1 MSFSSE
7 QFRYTP
13 ECESRPE
20 GYPEIEIGTKSD
32 TDGLERFAALTT
44 SNGDVLAEYVQLAKE
59 NDESMRIIAVA
70 FNRPNGLENAI
81 RQLVLHKEYSEEE
94 ATTCVKRAFEILAHS
109 DSSVIAEHTRESNQ
123 LREAWSRIKADI
135 RASDDFFHPRA
146 ELFDGKR
153 RIIYLPDGPWR
164 QSESGFGVELGEE
177 MLLSIDPDSSTNAVH
192 EYLHSYINTTT
203 SRVDILPEETERL
216 ATLAKSSMRSHY
228 GTTGLSLWN
237 EAIIRAYRDGFRPE
251 NAPITLEAFQ
261 RQIPTIPRE
270 RLADQFKNN
279 NIPYTIDDF
288 LNNETAQID
297 VYEKFARDRLIESAW
312 KFLSRY
318 NEAKQNDPTLRFE
331 NYFRDHY
338 RDMLPDHDETM

>member
-1 MSFSSE
+1 MSFSPE
-7 QFRYTP
+7 QFTYASER
-13 ECESRPE
+13 ELRPE
-20 GYPEIEIGTKSD
+20 GYPEIEIGTQFD
-32 TDGLERFAALTT
+32 TDGLSRLVSLRNSDKAAFEEYAQLT
-44 SNGDVLAEYVQLAKE
+44 KE

-81 RQLVLHKEYSEEE
+81 HQLVRHKEYSKEE
-94 ATTCVKRAFEILAHS
+94 AATCVKRAFDLLAHS
-109 DSSVIAEHTRESNQ
+109 DPSAITENTCESN
-123 LREAWSRIKADI
+123 RFHEVWSRIKADI

-153 RIIYLPDGPWR
+153 RIIFLPDGPWR

-177 MLLSIDPDSSTNAVH
+177 MLLSIDPDSSNNAVH
-192 EYLHSYINTTT
+192 EYLHSHINAMTSQTT
-203 SRVDILPEETERL
+203 ILPEETKRL
-216 ATLAKSSMRSHY
+216 ATLAKSSIRNHY

-251 NAPITLEAFQ
+251 NAPMTLEAFQ

-270 RLADQFKNN
+270 RLVDHFKNSN
-279 NIPYTIDDF
+279 TPYTADDF
-288 LNNETAQID
+288 LRDETIQID

-312 KFLSRY
+312 KLLHSY
-318 NEAKQNDPTLRFE
+318 NKARQNDPALRFE

-338 RDMLPDHDETM
+338 RDMLPDHDE